1 MHVAM
6 TSDEID
12 PESTS
17 DGGFAF
23 LDLAGSERQL
33 VTPEDLCARLTALI
47 SSCEGCENVTVLQVY
62 RLDLVDRKDGCNWS
76 LAILLDPA
84 GVASEV
90 YALAYGSVLHTARA
104 SWNLK

>member
-33 VTPEDLCARLTALI
+33 VSPEDLCARLTALI
-47 SSCEGCENVTVLQVY
+47 SSCEGCENVTVIQVY

-76 LAILLDPA
+76 LAILLEPA
-84 GVASEV
+84 GVEPEV

-104 SWNLK
+104 SWNLE

>member
-1 MHVAM
+1 VRAPHRA
-6 TSDEID
+6 DQ
-12 PESTS
+12 
-17 DGGFAF
+17 
-23 LDLAGSERQL
+23 QL
-33 VTPEDLCARLTALI
+33 R
-47 SSCEGCENVTVLQVY
+47 G
-62 RLDLVDRKDGCNWS
+62 LDLVDRKDGCNWS